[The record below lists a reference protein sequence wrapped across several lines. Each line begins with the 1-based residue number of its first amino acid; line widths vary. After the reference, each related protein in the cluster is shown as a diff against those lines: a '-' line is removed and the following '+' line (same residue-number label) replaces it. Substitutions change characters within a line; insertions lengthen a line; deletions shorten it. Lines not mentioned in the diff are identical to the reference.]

1 VNRSARISSSVLDDI
16 VGAKRSELLALRPR
30 LGELVAA
37 AAAAVPVPD
46 FEAALRQGPNVAVIA
61 EMKRRSPSAG
71 EIRGGVGAVDVAR
84 AYERAGV
91 AAISVLTDGPYFG
104 GSLAD
109 LEEVGCAVALPLL
122 RKDFMLEDVQFHEAR
137 AAGASAV
144 LLIVRILDDV
154 QLRDFGSLAADLN
167 MSALFEVHT
176 EGEVER
182 ALAAGA
188 RIIGVNN
195 RDLATFRTDLQLT
208 VDLAPLVPTECV
220 LVGES
225 GIREVAD
232 VARLAAA
239 GAGAVLVGESLM
251 RAADPLAHAR
261 ALTRVPRRSV

>member
-1 VNRSARISSSVLDDI
+1 
-16 VGAKRSELLALRPR
+16 
-30 LGELVAA
+30 
-37 AAAAVPVPD
+37 
-46 FEAALRQGPNVAVIA
+46 
-61 EMKRRSPSAG
+61 
-71 EIRGGVGAVDVAR
+71 
-84 AYERAGV
+84 
-91 AAISVLTDGPYFG
+91 
-104 GSLAD
+104 
-109 LEEVGCAVALPLL
+109 
-122 RKDFMLEDVQFHEAR
+122 
-137 AAGASAV
+137 V

>member
-1 VNRSARISSSVLDDI
+1 
-16 VGAKRSELLALRPR
+16 
-30 LGELVAA
+30 
-37 AAAAVPVPD
+37 
-46 FEAALRQGPNVAVIA
+46 
-61 EMKRRSPSAG
+61 
-71 EIRGGVGAVDVAR
+71 
-84 AYERAGV
+84 
-91 AAISVLTDGPYFG
+91 
-104 GSLAD
+104 
-109 LEEVGCAVALPLL
+109 
-122 RKDFMLEDVQFHEAR
+122 VQFHEAR

-176 EGEVER
+176 EADVER

-208 VDLAPLVPTECV
+208 VDLAPLVPPECV

-251 RAADPLAHAR
+251 RAPDPLEHAR
-261 ALTRVPRRSV
+261 ALTQVPRRIV